1 MFVSPCDNVF
11 SLKVTTELF
20 TPLLYIQTFSLSL
33 SLLFRV
39 LSDSKQCDEDYAFE
53 LTVCSFVNC
62 VEERPST

>member
-1 MFVSPCDNVF
+1 MLVSPCDNVF

-20 TPLLYIQTFSLSL
+20 TPVLYIQTFSL

-53 LTVCSFVNC
+53 LTVCSFVYY